1 MEKILT
7 LIELILKHKEP
18 FIIGGIIVI
27 DIMSIIYIPDFDKL
41 VTILSTS
48 IGALAGMAGVQLGRN
63 MTRASDNNKP
73 NETGKNFVGG
83 QNDRV

>member
-18 FIIGGIIVI
+18 FIIVGIIVI
-27 DIMSIIYIPDFDKL
+27 DIMSIIYISDFDKL

-48 IGALAGMAGVQLGRN
+48 IGALAGMAGVQIGR
-63 MTRASDNNKP
+63 TLSRVSDNQP
-73 NETGKNFVGG
+73 NGEKK
-83 QNDRV
+83 